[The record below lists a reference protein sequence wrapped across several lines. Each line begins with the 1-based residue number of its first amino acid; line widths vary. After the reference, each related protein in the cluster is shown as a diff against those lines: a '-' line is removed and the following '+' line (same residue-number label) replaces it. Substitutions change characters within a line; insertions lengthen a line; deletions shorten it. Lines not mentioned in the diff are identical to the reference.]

1 MLMRFWSKVEFTE
14 HCWLWTA
21 GKHNTNSMPL
31 GYGRFRVKT
40 YVMQAHRLA
49 YELIR
54 AVEIPADLVIDHRV
68 CRNTLCVN
76 PDHMEVVTQVVN
88 AQRQVKIP
96 ITHCRRGGHEY
107 TEANTYVNPGSGYRL
122 CRSCIKDRR

>member
-1 MLMRFWSKVEFTE
+1 ML
-14 HCWLWTA
+14 
-21 GKHNTNSMPL
+21 
-31 GYGRFRVKT
+31 
-40 YVMQAHRLA
+40 AHRVA
-49 YELIR
+49 YELIH
-54 AVEIPADLVIDHRV
+54 AEEIPADLVIDHRV

-107 TEANTYVNPGSGYRL
+107 TETNTYVIPSSGYRT
-122 CRSCIKDRR
+122 CRACTDDRR